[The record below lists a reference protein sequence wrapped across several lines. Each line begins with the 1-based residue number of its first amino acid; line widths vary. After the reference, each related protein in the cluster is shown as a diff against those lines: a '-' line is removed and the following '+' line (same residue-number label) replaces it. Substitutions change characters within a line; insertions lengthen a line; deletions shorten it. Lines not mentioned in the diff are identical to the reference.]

1 MRSFHW
7 RSQLDC
13 EHQTVKEFLTR
24 NPAAQKKS
32 IFFGR
37 ATLQRRKNRRYVCRN
52 APSSNAQTK
61 KQASRDGCL
70 LFDVGLPPAG

>member
-1 MRSFHW
+1 FW
-7 RSQLDC
+7 TC
-13 EHQTVKEFLTR
+13 
-24 NPAAQKKS
+24 NPVTQKKS